1 MSILELGTMRRRVHK
16 DSNHDAV
23 VAELRAHGATVLET
37 HALGNGLPDLI
48 VGYRGVTALVELK
61 NGSRDHQTIREK
73 RERLARQ
80 AAYLARWAGGPAFV
94 ATSTEDVLQRL
105 RGTV

>member
-1 MSILELGTMRRRVHK
+1 MRRRVHK
-16 DSNHDAV
+16 DSNHDQV
-23 VAELRAHGATVLET
+23 VRELRAQGATVLET

-48 VGYRGVTALVELK
+48 VGLNGVTALVELK

-80 AAYLARWAGGPAFV
+80 AAYLEAWRGGPAFV
-94 ATSTEDVLQRL
+94 ATSTDDVLTRL
-105 RGTV
+105 RPDGGA